1 VLEVVLVLDG
11 LAVVTVVCG
20 TEVVVVVVIDVVC
33 GTGVVV
39 VVVVVVEGT
48 VEDGSSPELNS
59 LLALN
64 LFGKVELVTECGVL
78 LFVPGGRIGMRIEK
92 RGGGV
97 VSSGLLVAKI
107 TDGIGDVAGFS
118 PMVVT
123 LE

>member
-1 VLEVVLVLDG
+1 M
-11 LAVVTVVCG
+11 
-20 TEVVVVVVIDVVC
+20 
-33 GTGVVV
+33 
-39 VVVVVVEGT
+39 
-48 VEDGSSPELNS
+48 EDGSSLASNS

-78 LFVPGGRIGMRIEK
+78 LFVPGGRMGMRMEN

-107 TDGIGDVAGFS
+107 IDGKGEVAGFS

>member
-1 VLEVVLVLDG
+1 MLEAVLVLVG
-11 LAVVTVVCG
+11 LAVVDVVSG
-20 TEVVVVVVIDVVC
+20 TGVVEVVVVDVEV
-33 GTGVVV
+33 
-39 VVVVVVEGT
+39 
-48 VEDGSSPELNS
+48 VEDGSSPALNS

-78 LFVPGGRIGMRIEK
+78 LFVPGGRIGIRMEN

-97 VSSGLLVAKI
+97 VSSGLLVARI
-107 TDGIGDVAGFS
+107 TDGIGEVAGFS

>member
-1 VLEVVLVLDG
+1 MLEAVLVLAG
-11 LAVVTVVCG
+11 LAVV
-20 TEVVVVVVIDVVC
+20 DVVC

-39 VVVVVVEGT
+39 VVVVDVVVVEGSM
-48 VEDGSSPELNS
+48 EDGSSPALNS

-64 LFGKVELVTECGVL
+64 LLGKVELVTECGVL
-78 LFVPGGRIGMRIEK
+78 LFVPIGRIGMRMEK

-107 TDGIGDVAGFS
+107 TDGIGEVAGFS